1 MYNLSSETSGHYVVE
16 DLNRTINVPSEL
28 ISPYYAGGS
37 QFIQEFRL
45 SYYDS
50 KLNDVTSTTF
60 YVGLST
66 PYTYSLDSKLWFQT
80 MEEMVSWMNQEKDEH
95 PIVLSPLKSRLSLKM
110 LSGDMLEIDID
121 YGNVDFSPYQQINI
135 FLREIGLGG
144 ASSMRLKSCEDL
156 IDIDVLRPFHYSIFD
171 EKGVKN
177 LETDVIHDGQE
188 MNIFIH

>member
-1 MYNLSSETSGHYVVE
+1 MYNLSIETSGHYVVE
-16 DLNRTINVPSEL
+16 DLNRTINVPSDL
-28 ISPYYAGGS
+28 ISPDYAGGS
-37 QFIQEFRL
+37 EFIQEFRL

-66 PYTYSLDSKLWFQT
+66 PYTYSLDSKVWFQT
-80 MEEMVSWMNQEKDEH
+80 MEEMVSWMSQEND
-95 PIVLSPLKSRLSLKM
+95 IALSPFRSRLSLKM

-144 ASSMRLKSCEDL
+144 ASSMRLKRCEDL
-156 IDIDVLRPFHYSIFD
+156 LDIEVLRPFHYSIFD
-171 EKGVKN
+171 ENGVKN